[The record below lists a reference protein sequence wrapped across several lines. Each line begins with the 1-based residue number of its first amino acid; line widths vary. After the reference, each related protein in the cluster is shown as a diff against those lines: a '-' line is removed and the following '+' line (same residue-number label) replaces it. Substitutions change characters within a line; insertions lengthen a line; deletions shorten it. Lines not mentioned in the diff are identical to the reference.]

1 MLAYSTAI
9 LKKLEASEEMEEMI
23 EQNAIVTY
31 KDDSSKCFG
40 SCGIVEG
47 MVSDQP
53 DYVWVRWVGETTS
66 QKESILNL
74 ETI

>member
-1 MLAYSTAI
+1 MLTESTAI
-9 LKKLEASEEMEEMI
+9 VSNLEGPEAMI
-23 EQNAIVTY
+23 EKNAIVMY

-47 MVSDQP
+47 IVSDQP

-66 QKESILNL
+66 QKESIQNL

>member
-1 MLAYSTAI
+1 MLIAI
-9 LKKLEASEEMEEMI
+9 LGNSEAMI

-31 KDDSSKCFG
+31 KDDSRKFYG

-47 MVSDQP
+47 MVTDQP

-66 QKESILNL
+66 KKESIQNL
-74 ETI
+74 EAV

>member
-1 MLAYSTAI
+1 MLIFSTAT
-9 LKKLEASEEMEEMI
+9 LRNPEAMI
-23 EQNAIVTY
+23 EQNAIVIY
-31 KDDSSKCFG
+31 KHDDKKFYG

-47 MVSDQP
+47 TVTDQP

-66 QKESILNL
+66 QIESVQNL